1 LVKIG
6 YNNSMKQMLLLLILA
21 AAVVFLAGNANADS
35 PENLASN
42 RLYTIVDQETGEVV
56 STTSAETIYYATT
69 SALRADSTS
78 VPTTTT
84 PRRGLFYPIDI
95 IIPRGFFDNISELI
109 NGLLRLLMIVA
120 ALLVF
125 VYLLWGG
132 IEWIT
137 SGGDKGKTES
147 ARNKITS
154 AIIGLIIMAAAWALL
169 TIVLNFLGYAGLEDV
184 LNQNINEAVSRQ

>member
-1 LVKIG
+1 
-6 YNNSMKQMLLLLILA
+6 MKQILLLLILV
-21 AAVVFLAGNANADS
+21 AAVVFSASNASADS
-35 PENLASN
+35 PENLASS

-56 STTSAETIYYATT
+56 STTSAEAIYYATT
-69 SALRADSTS
+69 SALAADPTP
-78 VPTTTT
+78 VPTATTT
-84 PRRGLFYPIDI
+84 PTTLRRGLFYPINI
-95 IIPRGFFDNISELI
+95 SIPEGFFNNISELI
-109 NGLLRLLMIVA
+109 NGVLRLVMIIA

-125 VYLLWGG
+125 IYLLWGG

-154 AIIGLIIMAAAWALL
+154 AIIGLIIMAASWALL

-184 LNQNINEAVSRQ
+184 FNQNINEAVSR